1 MTVAS
6 KLVEYR
12 VVVLAAGVP
21 QIEQATDLSKA
32 VRRAE
37 GFRRGG
43 YSKVSVQAREV
54 SEWRDVA

>member
-1 MTVAS
+1 MTGAS
-6 KLVEYR
+6 NSTEYR

-21 QIEQATDLSKA
+21 QIEQATNLGKA
-32 VRRAE
+32 VARAE

-54 SEWRDVA
+54 SEWRDVG